1 MLRWTHLAAAAL
13 LIVPLTLS
21 PGAAP
26 APDLTDL
33 ARYAYIFTFPLY
45 EMYRIRYL
53 ALCSPLNP
61 PRYYQHGNFFDHP
74 RRSWSWAD
82 VRRTAPQFC
91 GLKFMDTG
99 AMAVPI
105 AGVRFG
111 HSTTRR
117 RGGRRPPPRED
128 PAQTGHALAGGFD
141 NRTTWLQRSLQPAHA
156 SVKNAGRGRQVLG
169 RRHRSRRAIAAA
181 VLPPARRCRVKLRT
195 LAEGARLAS
204 TFLLA

>member
-13 LIVPLTLS
+13 LIVTLTLS

-105 AGVRFG
+105 ADVRFG
-111 HSTTRR
+111 HSTTRPR
-117 RGGRRPPPRED
+117 TAGGRRLARTPPRRV
-128 PAQTGHALAGGFD
+128 TRWLA
-141 NRTTWLQRSLQPAHA
+141 A
-156 SVKNAGRGRQVLG
+156 STVA
-169 RRHRSRRAIAAA
+169 
-181 VLPPARRCRVKLRT
+181 PPAPALSSAGDDSRPRHAILDRKVAARLFRRCPRPVE
-195 LAEGARLAS
+195 AMIIPDSYAS
-204 TFLLA
+204 SMGSAFTEPG

>member
-105 AGVRFG
+105 ADVRFG
-111 HSTTRR
+111 HSTAK
-117 RGGRRPPPRED
+117 RP
-128 PAQTGHALAGGFD
+128 
-141 NRTTWLQRSLQPAHA
+141 
-156 SVKNAGRGRQVLG
+156 
-169 RRHRSRRAIAAA
+169 AAA
-181 VLPPARRCRVKLRT
+181 A
-195 LAEGARLAS
+195 
-204 TFLLA
+204 

>member
-13 LIVPLTLS
+13 LIVTLTLS

-33 ARYAYIFTFPLY
+33 ARYAYVFTFPLY

-82 VRRTAPQFC
+82 VRGTAPQFC
-91 GLKFMDTG
+91 GPKFMDTG
-99 AMAVPI
+99 AHSCSDRWCS
-105 AGVRFG
+105 VRAFDD
-111 HSTTRR
+111 STARR
-117 RGGRRPPPRED
+117 
-128 PAQTGHALAGGFD
+128 
-141 NRTTWLQRSLQPAHA
+141 S
-156 SVKNAGRGRQVLG
+156 
-169 RRHRSRRAIAAA
+169 AAA
-181 VLPPARRCRVKLRT
+181 A
-195 LAEGARLAS
+195 
-204 TFLLA
+204 